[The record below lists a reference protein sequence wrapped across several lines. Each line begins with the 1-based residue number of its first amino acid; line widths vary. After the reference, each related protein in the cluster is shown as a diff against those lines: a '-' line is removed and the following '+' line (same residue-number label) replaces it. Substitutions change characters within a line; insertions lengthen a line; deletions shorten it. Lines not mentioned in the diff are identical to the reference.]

1 MITRVGGQAAA
12 PEPKPPGLWAAEDGQ
27 VGVLIIGYLLLTLLV
42 LAVVLAASAVY
53 LGHTRLLSVA
63 DGAALAAADN
73 FTIDTGA
80 PIDTGGQARQPVLDA
95 GSVRS
100 SVEGYLERT
109 GAGQRFTS
117 LAVDASTGTPD
128 GRTAQVVLTAV
139 VRPPLVTVLVP
150 EGIPITATADAR
162 SELTR

>member
-1 MITRVGGQAAA
+1 MNPARGSLRAG
-12 PEPKPPGLWAAEDGQ
+12 EDGQ

-73 FTIDTGA
+73 FTIDTAALGGRGSQPTLEAGA
-80 PIDTGGQARQPVLDA
+80 
-95 GSVRS
+95 VRS
-100 SVEGYLERT
+100 STEGYLQRT
-109 GAGQRFTS
+109 GAGQRFSS
-117 LAVDASTGTPD
+117 LAIDAATGTPD
-128 GRTAQVVLTAV
+128 GRTAQVVLSAV
-139 VRPPLVTVLVP
+139 VRPPLLTVLVP

>member
-1 MITRVGGQAAA
+1 MN
-12 PEPKPPGLWAAEDGQ
+12 PEMRRHAVPPDHGTGDLLAGEDGQ

-42 LAVVLAASAVY
+42 LAVVLAASSVY

-73 FTIDTGA
+73 FTMDTGA
-80 PIDTGGQARQPVLDA
+80 PGGRGRQPVLDA
-95 GSVRS
+95 AAVRS

-109 GAGQRFTS
+109 AAGQRFTS
-117 LAVDASTGTPD
+117 LTVAASTGTPD

-139 VRPPLVTVLVP
+139 VRPPLVTILVP
-150 EGIPITATADAR
+150 EGIPIIATADAR

>member
-1 MITRVGGQAAA
+1 MTPRVGGQAAA
-12 PEPKPPGLWAAEDGQ
+12 PDRKPLGLRAGEDGQ

-63 DGAALAAADN
+63 DGAALAAAHN
-73 FTIDTGA
+73 FTIDTGS
-80 PIDTGGQARQPVLDA
+80 ARASPPQPVLDA
-95 GSVRS
+95 GAVRS
-100 SVEGYLERT
+100 SVEGYLQRT
-109 GAGQRFTS
+109 AAGQRFTS
-117 LAVDASTGTPD
+117 LAVDGSTGTPD